1 MNIKLSPRFKELCPT
16 FRGIAITADITNGAT
31 SEALWNE
38 IEEQTQLFRTRFTPE
53 NIKLLPGIEATRA
66 AYKAAGKDPSRYR
79 PANEQLARRIV
90 QGKDLYSVSAIVDL
104 GNLISLVSHYAVGA
118 IDADKVAGENI
129 GLDFGN
135 AGEPYEGIGRGA
147 LNIENLPVYR
157 DEAGAFATPTS
168 DSTRTMTQPDTHRL
182 LLLIN
187 AYDGN
192 KQQMATVTDYA
203 ISKLTAYVEA
213 QNIEHWVF
221 GE

>member
-1 MNIKLSPRFKELCPT
+1 MNITLSPRCKELCPT
-16 FRGIAITADITNGAT
+16 FRGIAITADITNGST

-38 IEEQTQLFRTRFTPE
+38 IEEQTQLFRAHFTPE

-118 IDADKVAGENI
+118 IDADKIAGENI
-129 GLDFGN
+129 CLDFGN

-157 DEAGAFATPTS
+157 DEQGAFATPTS

-187 AYDGN
+187 AYDGDE
-192 KQQMATVTDYA
+192 QQMATATDYA

>member
-1 MNIKLSPRFKELCPT
+1 MNITLSPRFKELCPT
-16 FRGIAITADITNGAT
+16 FRGIAITADITNGST

-38 IEEQTQLFRTRFTPE
+38 IEEQTQLFRARFTPE

-118 IDADKVAGENI
+118 IDADKIAGENI
-129 GLDFGN
+129 CLDFGN

-157 DEAGAFATPTS
+157 DEQGAFATPTS

-187 AYDGN
+187 AYYGDE
-192 KQQMATVTDYA
+192 QQMATATDYA

>member
-1 MNIKLSPRFKELCPT
+1 MHITLSPRFKELCPT
-16 FRGIAITADITNGAT
+16 FRGIAITAEITNGAT

-38 IEEQTQLFRTRFTPE
+38 IEEQTRLFRSRFTPE
-53 NIKLLPGIEATRA
+53 DIKLLPGIQATRA

-118 IDADKVAGENI
+118 IDADKVVGDNVC
-129 GLDFGN
+129 LDFGN
-135 AGEPYEGIGRGA
+135 AREPYEGIGRGA
-147 LNIENLPVYR
+147 LNIENLSVYR

-187 AYDGN
+187 AYDGAEE
-192 KQQMATVTDYA
+192 QMATAIDYV
-203 ISKLTAYVEA
+203 ISKLTAYVDA
-213 QNIEHWVF
+213 KNIEHWVF